1 VLALGVAWQTV
12 PLPAQTPVITVNGTG
27 TGLTFEGIG
36 ALSAGASS
44 RLLIDYPEPQ
54 RSQILDYLFKPNY
67 GASLQ
72 NLKIEIG
79 GDVDSTDGAEPS
91 HMHSATDSNF
101 NRGYEWWLM
110 QQAKLRNP
118 NMTFGA
124 LEWGAPSW
132 IGNGAFY
139 SQDNIN
145 YIISFIQGAQAN
157 YGIAISYV
165 GIWNETPANAN
176 WVISLKQALVAA
188 GLNTL
193 VVAADQDNLDI
204 VTQMINYPPLVD
216 AIDVVGI
223 HYPND
228 PVAVFIPGNKR
239 LWATEAG
246 PWRGDWNGAQ
256 TLAKDYNE
264 FYVGGRITRTVIWSL
279 ITSYYDFLPI
289 PGSGLMYANTPW
301 SGSYNVQPAIWATA
315 HTTQFAQPGWQY
327 IDSACGHLSGTT
339 FATLKKGSDYSIII
353 ETSSAPS
360 SQTVTFNVTGGLST
374 GALHVWKSDA
384 TTQFVQQSDILP
396 ANGSFTITLA
406 PGSIYSL
413 TTTTGQSKGD
423 AAPPTATAF
432 PFPYLE
438 DFESYSLSQEAKY
451 FSAIEGSFEVVAC
464 GGGRSGQCL
473 RQAVEAQPIPWP
485 EVGVAQPA
493 SFLGSTSWTDYR
505 VTSDVFLETPGE
517 SKLIGRLTKENENSG
532 DLNAYQFYA
541 SSAGSWRLCLNNFNV
556 LASGAVSFPIKT
568 WHTMSLILNGTQIQG
583 VIDGVT
589 VASITDNSYTHGMAG
604 VGLKDWTAAQFDN
617 FRVDSPPG
625 ITQIIP
631 QSQMTAAAGN
641 SAAGFPASNVVD
653 GDTSTFWQ
661 TDFTC
666 VGGCHPLVALPQSIT
681 VSLGGS
687 YNLSELRYLPRQ
699 DGSQNGIIT
708 SYNVYVSGDGTTFTL
723 AATGSWAADTTEKS
737 ASLSAVNASYV
748 RLEATATVGGYVA
761 ASEITVRD
769 VVAASNLVPAIT
781 LLNPN
786 SATAGAVGVTLTV
799 TGSNFVNGSVV
810 RWNGADRPT
819 VFVSDKSLTASIA
832 ASDLATAG
840 SATVAVYNPPP
851 GGGLSNS
858 QTFTIGPSTVGGGP
872 ATATTFVTGFAL
884 NAPIPRNDF
893 SGFVGMVFTVGQSPL
908 YVSSLGR
915 VCVANNAQAHVVKL
929 VNAATGSDVPGASA
943 SLNMAGC
950 VRSQFVYGAL
960 PATVTLAAGTRYYF
974 ASAEV
979 AGGDQWY
986 DSGQI
991 ATTSDATV
999 SSAVYF
1005 WNGNW
1010 YLHGAPNNSYVP
1022 ANFQYSLTASQN
1034 PLTPVPAFSPA
1045 GGTFTS
1051 AQVVSLSDTVA
1062 GATIYY
1068 TIGSATPTTSSAVY
1082 LSPISVSATTT
1093 IQAFATAPGMSNSAV
1108 STATYIIQAPTAAGP
1123 TFSPVGGVY
1132 TSPQSVL
1139 LSDTTAGAS
1148 IYYTTDGSTPT
1159 TGSPIYSTPIPV
1171 SVTTVVKS
1179 LASAPGYANSPVT
1192 TATYSIQSQSATG
1205 ISFVTGLGSTLP
1217 NARRDF
1223 SGWVGMK
1230 LTVGANPLFVNSI
1243 GRVCIAGNSAAHSV
1257 KFVNA
1262 STGADVASSVAQVSM
1277 RGCVPGQFVYITLS
1291 GAVTLKAGGVFYL
1304 VSEEAAG
1311 GDQWYDFGP
1320 ISATADAAINNSLY
1334 SYQGNWY
1341 AINGP
1346 NTSYVPPNFQYS
1358 LSQGP
1363 SPAATPSF
1371 SPVGGVFTSTATVS
1385 LASTTPSAVIYYT
1398 LDGSTPTTAS
1408 PVYGAA
1414 LVVNA
1419 TTTIKAVAAAPGF
1432 ANSAVASATYT
1443 IQPPTA
1449 ATPAFSPIAG
1459 VYTSAQTVS
1468 LSDSTAGATIYYTLD
1483 GSVPT
1488 GNSSVYSVS
1497 ISVGST
1503 TTIKAIAV
1511 APGFA
1516 NSAVASATYTIQLPT
1531 AATPTFSPVS
1541 GVYTSAQTVSLSD
1554 STAGATIYYTLDGS
1568 APTSASLAY
1577 STSLSVSATTTV
1589 NAIAIAP
1596 GFSNSAVATA
1606 VYTIQAPPTQTAPP
1620 AFTPAAGTYTSQQ
1633 SVTLTDPGATIYYT
1647 IDGSAPTSASTVY
1660 TNPIPVSSTTTIKAI
1675 ATSPGLT
1682 DSSIVSATYT
1692 IQPQPT
1698 QTSAPSFAPPGG
1710 AYTSPQSVT
1719 LTDSGATIYY
1729 TTDGSAPTTAST
1741 VYSGAIA
1748 VASTT
1753 TVKAIAIAPGMTAS
1767 TVASA
1772 TYTISQA
1779 QSETPFVTGYAL
1791 SGQRLRSD
1799 FSGWVGMKLTV
1810 GPSALT
1816 VTSLGRLCITG
1827 NTGTHTVKLL
1837 TAGTGVALPGG
1848 SAQINM
1854 SGCTAGQF
1862 TSVAL
1867 STPVTLAAGAS
1878 YYLASQETAGGDKW
1892 YDLGQISTTI
1902 AAASNNSIYSY
1913 DGSNWLS
1920 ISGSN
1925 TSYVPPTFGYL
1936 AAPPDPNPPFVTSFG
1951 LGNPPLRK
1959 DFSGWVGMKLTVGSA
1974 PLSASFLGRACV
1986 AGNSSV
1992 HTVKF
1997 VDAASGA
2004 DVSGGSAA
2012 IDMTG
2017 CTTGQ
2022 FVYTALASSISLG
2035 AGKTYYLVSQE
2046 LSGGDQWYDFGSI
2059 AARSAASV
2067 NSAVYGVGG
2076 SWYAIGSAN
2085 MSYVPPNFK

>member
-1 VLALGVAWQTV
+1 VLALGAAWLAL
-12 PLPAQTPVITVNGTG
+12 PLPAQTPVITG

-72 NLKIEIG
+72 TLKVEIG

-124 LEWGAPSW
+124 LEWGVPSW

-157 YGIAISYV
+157 YGITISYV

-228 PVAVFIPGNKR
+228 PGTVFIPGNKR

-246 PWRGDWNGAQ
+246 PWRGDWSGAQ
-256 TLAKDYNE
+256 TLARDYNE
-264 FYVGGRITRTVIWSL
+264 FYFGGHITRTVIWSL

-327 IDSACGHLSGTT
+327 IDSACGRLNGGT

-353 ETSSAPS
+353 ETSSTFA
-360 SQTVTFNVTGGLST
+360 SQNAAFHITGGLST
-374 GALHVWKSDA
+374 GAVHVWKSDA
-384 TTQFVQQSDILP
+384 DSQFIQQSDIVP
-396 ANGSFTITLA
+396 VNGSFTMTLL
-406 PGSIYSL
+406 PQSIYSV

-432 PFPYLE
+432 PFPHFE
-438 DFESYSLSQEAKY
+438 DFESYSPSQGAKY
-451 FSAIEGSFEVVAC
+451 FSAIEGSFEVAAC

-485 EVGVAQPA
+485 EVGVAEPA

-505 VTSDVFLETPGE
+505 VTADVFLETPGE

-556 LASGAVSFPIKT
+556 LASGTVSFPIKT
-568 WHTMSLILNGTQIQG
+568 WHTMSLILNGAQIQG
-583 VIDGVT
+583 IIDGVT
-589 VASITDNSYTHGMAG
+589 VANITDNSYTRGMAG
-604 VGLKDWTAAQFDN
+604 VGVKNWTAAQFDN

-625 ITQIIP
+625 GTQIIP
-631 QSQMTAAAGN
+631 QSQMTASADN
-641 SAAGFPASNVVD
+641 SAAGFPPSNVVD
-653 GDTSTFWQ
+653 GDTNTFWQ
-661 TDFTC
+661 TDFNC

-681 VSLGGS
+681 VSLGGN

-708 SYNVYVSGDGTTFTL
+708 GYNVYVSSDGTIFTL
-723 AATGSWAADTTEKS
+723 AATGNWAADTTEKKV
-737 ASLSAVNASYV
+737 SLSAANASYV
-748 RLEATATVGGYVA
+748 RLEATATIGGFVA

-769 VVAASNLVPAIT
+769 VVAANNGTPAISIVT
-781 LLNPN
+781 PN
-786 SATAGAVGVTLTV
+786 SATAGGPSLTVTV

-819 VFVSDKSLTASIA
+819 SVVSDKSLTASIA
-832 ASDLATAG
+832 SSDLATAG
-840 SATVAVYNPPP
+840 SASIAVYNPAP
-851 GGGLSNS
+851 GGGISNA
-858 QTFTIGPSTVGGGP
+858 QTFTINTGTVVGGPG
-872 ATATTFVTGFAL
+872 TGSTFVSGFAL
-884 NAPIPRNDF
+884 NSPTLRNDF
-893 SGFVGMVFTVGQSPL
+893 SGLVGMILTVGQSPL
-908 YVSSLGR
+908 YVASLGR
-915 VCVANNAQAHVVKL
+915 VCVANNTQTHVVKF
-929 VNAATGSDVPGASA
+929 VNAASGSDVLGGSA
-943 SLNMAGC
+943 SVNMAGC
-950 VRSQFVYGAL
+950 ARGQFVYSTL
-960 PATVTLAAGTRYYF
+960 PAVVTLAAGASYYL

-991 ATTSDATV
+991 TTTSSATV
-999 SSAVYF
+999 GSSVYF

-1010 YLHGAPNNSYVP
+1010 YLHGAPNTSYVP
-1022 ANFQYSLTASQN
+1022 PNFQYSLTVSQTTS
-1034 PLTPVPAFSPA
+1034 TPAPTFSLAA
-1045 GGTFTS
+1045 GTYTS
-1051 AQVVSLSDTVA
+1051 AQTVSLSDTAA

-1068 TIGSATPTTSSAVY
+1068 TPNGAAPTTNSAVY
-1082 LSPISVSATTT
+1082 SSPISITSTTT
-1093 IQAFATAPGMSNSAV
+1093 IQAFATAPGMSNSTVA
-1108 STATYIIQAPTAAGP
+1108 TATYTIQAPTAAGP
-1123 TFSPVGGVY
+1123 TFLPVGGVY
-1132 TSPQSVL
+1132 TSPQSVV
-1139 LSDTTAGAS
+1139 LSDTTAGAT

-1159 TGSPIYSTPIPV
+1159 TSSPVYSTAIPIN
-1171 SVTTVVKS
+1171 VTTVVKS

-1192 TATYSIQSQSATG
+1192 TATYSIQTQSTTG
-1205 ISFVTGLGSTLP
+1205 TSFVTAMGSTLP

-1230 LTVGANPLFVNSI
+1230 LTVGANPLYVSSV
-1243 GRVCIAGNSAAHSV
+1243 GRVCLAGNSATHSV
-1257 KFVNA
+1257 KFVDA
-1262 STGADVASSVAQVSM
+1262 ATGTDVAGSIGQVNMSSCVA
-1277 RGCVPGQFVYITLS
+1277 GQFVYITLS
-1291 GAVTLKAGGVFYL
+1291 STINLKAGGVFYL
-1304 VSEEAAG
+1304 VSQETQG
-1311 GDQWYDFGP
+1311 GDQWYDFGR
-1320 ISATADAAINNSLY
+1320 ISVTTDAAVNNSVY

-1341 AINGP
+1341 PINGP

-1363 SPAATPSF
+1363 SPAVTPSF
-1371 SPVGGVFTSTATVS
+1371 SPVGGVFTAAVTVS
-1385 LASTTPSAVIYYT
+1385 LASTTPGAVIYYT

-1408 PVYGAA
+1408 LVYGAA
-1414 LVVNA
+1414 LPV
-1419 TTTIKAVAAAPGF
+1419 
-1432 ANSAVASATYT
+1432 SA
-1443 IQPPTA
+1443 
-1449 ATPAFSPIAG
+1449 
-1459 VYTSAQTVS
+1459 
-1468 LSDSTAGATIYYTLD
+1468 
-1483 GSVPT
+1483 
-1488 GNSSVYSVS
+1488 
-1497 ISVGST
+1497 T
-1503 TTIKAIAV
+1503 TTIKAIAT

-1516 NSAVASATYTIQLPT
+1516 TSAVASATYTIQLPT
-1531 AATPTFSPVS
+1531 AATPTFSLAAGVYSSAQIVS
-1541 GVYTSAQTVSLSD
+1541 ISDSTAGASIYYTLDASTPTTASPIFSAALTVSATTTIKAIATAPGFTTSAVGSATYTIQVSAAATPAFSLAPGVYTSAQIVSLSD
-1554 STAGATIYYTLDGS
+1554 STAGASIYYTLDGS
-1568 APTSASLAY
+1568 VPTSGSLLY
-1577 STSLSVSATTTV
+1577 SIAIPVTATTTV
-1589 NAIAIAP
+1589 KAIATAP
-1596 GFSNSAVATA
+1596 GFSNSTVASA
-1606 VYTIQAPPTQTAPP
+1606 VYTIQATPTQTSPPSFAPP
-1620 AFTPAAGTYTSQQ
+1620 AGTYTSQQ

-1647 IDGSAPTSASTVY
+1647 TDGSVPTSSSTAY
-1660 TNPIPVSSTTTIKAI
+1660 TNPIPVGTTTTIKAF
-1675 ATSPGLT
+1675 ATSLGLT
-1682 DSSIVSATYT
+1682 DSSVVSAAYT
-1692 IQPQPT
+1692 IQAPPT
-1698 QTSAPSFAPPGG
+1698 QTPAPTFSPAGG
-1710 AYTSPQSVT
+1710 SYTSPQSVT
-1719 LTDSGATIYY
+1719 LTAAGAAIYY
-1729 TTDGSAPTTAST
+1729 TTDGSTPTTSSNA
-1741 VYSGAIA
+1741 YSGAIA
-1748 VASTT
+1748 VSSTT
-1753 TVKAIAIAPGMTAS
+1753 TIKAIAIAPGMTAS

-1772 TYTISQA
+1772 TYTISPA
-1779 QSETPFVTGYAL
+1779 QSETSLVTGYAL
-1791 SGQRLRSD
+1791 GGQRLRSD

-1810 GPSALT
+1810 GSSSLT
-1816 VTSLGRLCITG
+1816 VTSLGRLCIAG
-1827 NTGTHTVKLL
+1827 NAGTHTVKLSN
-1837 TAGTGVALPGG
+1837 AGTGVVLPGG
-1848 SAQINM
+1848 SAQVNM
-1854 SGCTAGQF
+1854 AGCTTGQF
-1862 TSVAL
+1862 TSVTL
-1867 STPVTLAAGAS
+1867 STPITLTAGAS
-1878 YYLASQETAGGDKW
+1878 YYLASQETSGGDKW
-1892 YDLGQISTTI
+1892 YDLGQISTTT
-1902 AAASNNSIYSY
+1902 AATSNNSVYSY

-1920 ISGSN
+1920 ISGAN

-1951 LGNPPLRK
+1951 LSNPPLRR
-1959 DFSGWVGMKLTVGSA
+1959 DFSGWVGMKLTVGA
-1974 PLSASFLGRACV
+1974 AALNAAYLGRVCV
-1986 AGNSSV
+1986 AGNSTI

-2004 DVSGGSAA
+2004 DVAGGSAA
-2012 IDMTG
+2012 IGMTG
-2017 CTTGQ
+2017 CTAGQ
-2022 FVYTALASSISLG
+2022 FVYTALANSISLA

-2059 AARSAASV
+2059 SVRSAASV
-2067 NSAVYGVGG
+2067 NSAVYGFGG